1 MWWRRQWLP
10 LAITWT
16 GAVAVEV
23 TAATPRGGRAGT
35 DGEGGRAT
43 GHGSGSE
50 GGKNTA
56 SSFLSSSSPSSNPPS
71 RCRHRPPQRSGHAAT
86 VEAAGVRLLL
96 MARSAPVHHP
106 EGPAAAAEDAIARST
121 RRREQGE
128 TRHWMWARGGGGDV
142 WGRGGGPFAT
152 LVERRAV
159 VQSLSLSLSWWR
171 CSIKLSWR
179 RQIYRSPG

>member
-1 MWWRRQWLP
+1 MVAAAMATVGHHLD
-10 LAITWT
+10 

-43 GHGSGSE
+43 GHGSGAE

-106 EGPAAAAEDAIARST
+106 EGPPAAAEDAIARST

-128 TRHWMWARGGGGDV
+128 TRHWMRARGGGGDV

-159 VQSLSLSLSWWR
+159 VQSLSLSLSWRR

-179 RQIYRSPG
+179 R

>member
-43 GHGSGSE
+43 GHGSGAE

-86 VEAAGVRLLL
+86 VEVAGVRLLL
-96 MARSAPVHHP
+96 LHGAQCPRSSPRR
-106 EGPAAAAEDAIARST
+106 AA
-121 RRREQGE
+121 
-128 TRHWMWARGGGGDV
+128 GGGGGRHRQTYTAARAWRDLSRDAGPRRRRGCLGTRWRALCDV
-142 WGRGGGPFAT
+142 GRAPGRGAKLELEP
-152 LVERRAV
+152 V
-159 VQSLSLSLSWWR
+159 VAEV
-171 CSIKLSWR
+171 
-179 RQIYRSPG
+179 